1 MKAIQDEMRQKQE
14 AEMQALQEQHA
25 KEAKRLN
32 EEIKKHIEQKAELQQ
47 QKQTTMTVAES
58 GETIEE
64 GEEVRTL
71 EQQLEVSKQAY
82 KDLEKELDP
91 LVMSNQKAVRELR
104 TVESQ
109 NEILLTKL
117 K

>member
-1 MKAIQDEMRQKQE
+1 
-14 AEMQALQEQHA
+14 
-25 KEAKRLN
+25 
-32 EEIKKHIEQKAELQQ
+32 
-47 QKQTTMTVAES
+47 MTVAES

-82 KDLEKELDP
+82 KDLEKEFAP

>member
-1 MKAIQDEMRQKQE
+1 MA
-14 AEMQALQEQHA
+14 
-25 KEAKRLN
+25 
-32 EEIKKHIEQKAELQQ
+32 
-47 QKQTTMTVAES
+47 VAES

-64 GEEVRTL
+64 DEEVRTL

-82 KDLEKELDP
+82 KDLEKEFGP
-91 LVMSNQKAVRELR
+91 LVMSHQKAANELR

>member
-1 MKAIQDEMRQKQE
+1 MA
-14 AEMQALQEQHA
+14 
-25 KEAKRLN
+25 
-32 EEIKKHIEQKAELQQ
+32 
-47 QKQTTMTVAES
+47 VAES

-64 GEEVRTL
+64 DEEVRTL

-82 KDLEKELDP
+82 KDLEKEFAP
-91 LVMSNQKAVRELR
+91 LVLSNQKAVRELR